1 MTKRKTIFL
10 ADDDIDD
17 QGLFADALKDIDNEI
32 TLVTAVNGLEALS
45 VAKGLQ
51 SAPDFIFLDMN
62 MPLMNGMQCL
72 QELKKIPAMT
82 EVPVIIYSTSSY
94 KKDIEKAKLAGATD
108 YIVKP
113 FSFAELREKIRAIL
127 DGHDGQAKS
136 WNS

>member
-1 MTKRKTIFL
+1 MTKKKTIFL
-10 ADDDIDD
+10 ADDDLDD

-32 TLVTAVNGLEALS
+32 TLVTAVNGLEALA

-51 SAPDFIFLDMN
+51 AAPDFIFLDMN

-72 QELKKIPAMT
+72 QELKKIPAMNK
-82 EVPVIIYSTSSY
+82 VPVIIYSTSSY

-113 FSFAELREKIRAIL
+113 FSFSELREKIRAIL
-127 DGHDGQAKS
+127 DGHDGQRKS
-136 WNS
+136 LA

>member
-10 ADDDIDD
+10 ADDDLDD

-32 TLVTAVNGLEALS
+32 TLVTAVNGLEAIA

-51 SAPDFIFLDMN
+51 AVPDFIFLDMN

-94 KKDIEKAKLAGATD
+94 KKDIEKAKLAGAAD

-113 FSFAELREKIRAIL
+113 FSFSELREKIREIL
-127 DGHDGQAKS
+127 DGDDGQTKS
-136 WNS
+136 WT